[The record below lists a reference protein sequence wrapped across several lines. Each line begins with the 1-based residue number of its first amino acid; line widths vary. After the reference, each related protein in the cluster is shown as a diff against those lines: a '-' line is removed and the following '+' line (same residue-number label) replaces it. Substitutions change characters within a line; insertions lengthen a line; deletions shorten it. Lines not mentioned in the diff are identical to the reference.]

1 MDSTTMTL
9 TRRKAAAGLTLL
21 GGFTAFGR
29 TVAAQA
35 PPVAQDAPAEPA
47 LALTVVP
54 NLITRMAVQVMIG
67 DAGPYRF
74 VVDTGAGRTSI
85 SRELA
90 AELGLAPGPP
100 VIVHSI
106 LDSEVT
112 STARAPSLSVADIRA
127 RDLVMPVFS
136 RARLG
141 VDGLL
146 GLDVLGGRRLVF
158 DILGEELHI
167 TPTGSRH
174 LQAPRSRL
182 GVSDEAEVL
191 RGQRWFGGLTMVQG
205 RADRAPVSAVLDT
218 GAQYSIGNRALYD
231 SIAVRRPA
239 TIQRA
244 MPLTLYG
251 VAGQPMQ
258 GDLATLNELRL
269 GGVRITSLPILF
281 ADLHVFDLW
290 EAQET
295 PTLLMG
301 ADIMGLFSRIILDFG
316 SDEVTFHTASRI
328 RPRIPL

>member
-1 MDSTTMTL
+1 MRL
-9 TRRKAAAGLTLL
+9 TRRKAATGLALL
-21 GGFTAFGR
+21 GAFTASGR
-29 TVAAQA
+29 TVAAQE
-35 PPVAQDAPAEPA
+35 PPPAQDVPADPA
-47 LALTVVP
+47 LALAVAP

-90 AELGLAPGPP
+90 SELGLESGPR

-106 LDSEVT
+106 LDSEET
-112 STARAPSLSVADIRA
+112 STALAPSLTVADIRA
-127 RDLVMPVFS
+127 RDLIMPVFN

-146 GLDVLGGRRLVF
+146 GLDVLDDRRLVF

-182 GVSDEAEVL
+182 GVSDEVEVL
-191 RGQRWFGGLTMVQG
+191 RGQRWFGGLTMIQG
-205 RADRAPVSAVLDT
+205 DADRAPVSAVLDT
-218 GAQYSIGNRALYD
+218 GAQYSIGNRALYN
-231 SIAVRRPA
+231 SIAVRRPS

-251 VAGQPMQ
+251 VAGQPVQ
-258 GDLATLNELRL
+258 GDLATLSELRL
-269 GGVRITSLPILF
+269 GGVRIARLPILF

-290 EAQET
+290 GAQET

-301 ADIMGLFSRIILDFG
+301 ADIMGVFSRIILDFG
-316 SDEVTFHTASRI
+316 SNQVTFHTASSI
-328 RPRIPL
+328 RPRIPF